1 MENSSSRAEERTA
14 LIPLTPSITGSY
26 IQGVYDFLT
35 RPATVSED
43 EPISWGRALLPAEN
57 SSRLPKLI
65 IFNLSRWSQV
75 NAYPSTRGP
84 IFSFSS
90 VFQLRFSFK
99 ALSAA
104 SSRAFRLVF

>member
-43 EPISWGRALLPAEN
+43 EPISWGRALLPAET

-75 NAYPSTRGP
+75 NAFPSTRGP
-84 IFSFSS
+84 IFHFHLFSN
-90 VFQLRFSFK
+90 
-99 ALSAA
+99 
-104 SSRAFRLVF
+104 